1 MNPND
6 YYIHSFKQIGAQID
20 QINKFYQSPI
30 ADFAK
35 RQQALY
41 ESFGTSA
48 TAAMAIQP
56 NIVGASQLV
65 YSPFESIMR
74 TYHDNPAAFQTVF
87 SQQQIHSTF
96 ELFHADPP
104 LASWLRNFASTY
116 QNSGITTEL
125 ISSIQ
130 FEPVLKP
137 LFNIT
142 NRIHVVS
149 DHVELTET
157 ISTEQTA
164 HADSHSGDTCIKK
177 LTFSDTI
184 PLLSFIITICTWIFP
199 SPLSYFKP
207 QTETIQEVSIT
218 PEQQREIAGYLADI
232 SEKLDYI
239 ITRMNDSTENVQD
252 SDSQLSL
259 PQSDTPTP
267 SSATKQTHEG
277 SDTCC
282 NIQSPSVTE

>member
-1 MNPND
+1 MND
-6 YYIHSFKQIGAQID
+6 FDRYSKAWEHIDSQIRKITS
-20 QINKFYQSPI
+20 SPI
-30 ADFAK
+30 AAFAAQ
-35 RQQALY
+35 QQALY

-56 NIVGASQLV
+56 NILGASQLV
-65 YSPFESIMR
+65 CSPLERIMR
-74 TYHDNPAAFQTVF
+74 TYHDNPAAFQTAF
-87 SQQQIHSTF
+87 TQQQIHSTF
-96 ELFHADPP
+96 ELFHTDPP
-104 LASWLRNFASTY
+104 LASWLRNFTSTY

-142 NRIHVVS
+142 NRMHVVS

-164 HADSHSGDTCIKK
+164 YIDSHSGDKRIKK

-184 PLLSFIITICTWIFP
+184 TLLSFIITICTWIFP
-199 SPLSYFKP
+199 SPLSCFKP
-207 QTETIQEVSIT
+207 QAETIKEVSIT

-239 ITRMNDSTENVQD
+239 ITRMNDSTENGPN
-252 SDSQLSL
+252 SDSQLSS

-267 SSATKQTHEG
+267 SSATKQTHED
-277 SDTCC
+277 SDTCY
-282 NIQSPSVTE
+282 NIQKPSVTE